1 MGQKSCRN
9 EILFYKAQDLFESY
23 PSLKLEIQESLLE
36 FKAWVPIGFSP
47 SRRKTFP
54 GHTGY
59 TLTNTVQDEIGFL
72 CCEGVLL
79 AVVHLGVQQDPCFLF
94 FRAASQSVSSY
105 VIAWSYSILRK
116 RLYLVLLYFMRFLLS
131 FLQPVQVLLSS
142 SPALQ
147 YIDFSPYLVVM
158 NMCRECTLYSH
169 PGC

>member
-36 FKAWVPIGFSP
+36 FKAWVPIGCSP

-79 AVVHLGVQQDPCFLF
+79 AVVHLGVQQDPPAF
-94 FRAASQSVSSY
+94 FSSELLPSQSPAMLLHG
-105 VIAWSYSILRK
+105 VIPFCVK
-116 RLYLVLLYFMRFLLS
+116 D
-131 FLQPVQVLLSS
+131 
-142 SPALQ
+142 
-147 YIDFSPYLVVM
+147 YIWF
-158 NMCRECTLYSH
+158 CCTS
-169 PGC
+169 